1 MAETLTPADGTEVIN
16 TTEDVGASV
25 TFTSSLAVVESW
37 DWDIAGIGA
46 APSNPPEFVVTDQ
59 GDSLLL
65 EYEPS
70 PALFPL
76 QYVDYQ
82 DDAGQRVRVTGTDAW
97 DQVPPPDDAPEI
109 LKMQE
114 DDKDLLEWTASV
126 TATGLDD
133 EGQPATASGSYPITV
148 FANYDQSRDLL
159 TDAVDERR

>member
-70 PALFPL
+70 PDLFPL

-97 DQVPPPDDAPEI
+97 DQVPPPADAPEI

-133 EGQPATASGSYPITV
+133 EGQPATASGSYPIII
-148 FANYDQSRDLL
+148 FANYDQGRDILIA
-159 TDAVDERR
+159 AVDARK